1 MFSQS
6 RHQIYL
12 IVKNLPIK
20 SYPNENNQNRD
31 SDTEDV
37 EEKKY
42 GEGGATPPSFDC
54 DAEEVIGV
62 GSMVFDLNTLNSLVD
77 YFTQLTSVIQDPGSV
92 AQITAKEL
100 PNRIRFSFGIFIF

>member
-1 MFSQS
+1 MKKF
-6 RHQIYL
+6 
-12 IVKNLPIK
+12 PIK

-77 YFTQLTSVIQDPGSV
+77 YFTQLTSVIQDPGSI

-100 PNRIRFSFGIFIF
+100 PNRIRFSFGI

>member
-1 MFSQS
+1 MKKF
-6 RHQIYL
+6 
-12 IVKNLPIK
+12 PIK

-62 GSMVFDLNTLNSLVD
+62 GSMVFDMNTLNSLVD
-77 YFTQLTSVIQDPGSV
+77 YFTQLTSVIQDPGSI

-100 PNRIRFSFGIFIF
+100 PNRIRFSFGI